1 MARKN
6 RSMILAAA
14 AVVLLWISPALA
26 APHEPKGQG
35 KPMHD
40 MAACHEHHTQA
51 SASLDKA
58 IALLDQ
64 ARKSGNAAQKDQA
77 LEQVRQQLTE
87 TKRHM
92 SMCMDMMKGAHGDM
106 HGSMGH
112 DQGMEHGKTAQ
123 VTDPVCGMKVDSK
136 TALKSVHAGK
146 TYYFCSKEDKEKF
159 DKNPKGYLNKKS
171 S

>member
-6 RSMILAAA
+6 RSMILMVASA
-14 AVVLLWISPALA
+14 VLLCISPALA
-26 APHEPKGQG
+26 APPEAKEQG
-35 KPMHD
+35 KPMND
-40 MAACHEHHTQA
+40 MAACHDHHTQA

-58 IALLDQ
+58 IELLDQ

-77 LEQVRQQLTE
+77 LDQARQQLTE
-87 TKRHM
+87 MKMHM
-92 SMCMDMMKGAHGDM
+92 SMCMDMMKGDHGDM

-112 DQGMEHGKTAQ
+112 EGMGHGMTAQ

-136 TALKSVHAGK
+136 TALKSMHAGK
-146 TYYFCSKEDKEKF
+146 SYYFCSKEDKEKF
-159 DKNPKGYLNKKS
+159 DKDPEAYLNKKS

>member
-6 RSMILAAA
+6 RSMILAVAST
-14 AVVLLWISPALA
+14 VLFWIAPALA

-35 KPMHD
+35 KPMND
-40 MAACHEHHTQA
+40 MAACHEHHMQA

-64 ARKSGNAAQKDQA
+64 ARKSGNVAQKDQA

-87 TKRHM
+87 TKQHM

-112 DQGMEHGKTAQ
+112 DKTAQ
-123 VTDPVCGMKVDSK
+123 VTDPVCGMKVDPK

-159 DKNPKGYLNKKS
+159 DKNPEAYLKKGS
-171 S
+171 